1 KTFFISI
8 VSIHSMLSYEYLS
21 KPLPTSNNKQSFEY
35 TQSEFLLKYFESVTK
50 DYFNMI
56 EEFENMVEK
65 NQLF

>member
-1 KTFFISI
+1 
-8 VSIHSMLSYEYLS
+8 MLSYEYLS